1 MRRGLELQ
9 HPQSGCTQA
18 QTQGSALITIAATP
32 RRALEAARNNAS
44 RYNWQSGFWSANRR
58 RAVRVVSDRSLEV
71 LRVIVQDYVASR
83 EPVGSKSIVERH
95 SFGVSAATIRNDM
108 AMLEDEELI
117 AAPHTSS
124 GRVPTDKGY
133 RVFVDQLA
141 DLRPLSAAQRTAIE
155 TFLGQSVDLDDVL
168 ARTVRLLSQLT
179 NHVALVQYPSLAKSR
194 VRHIE
199 LVPLTSRRI
208 MVVFISDSGRVEQNL
223 IDLRSDVDIEFIAD
237 LRARLNSALGGLG
250 LVDAATRLSAFSAEF
265 PAERSPLVAEITSS
279 LLDQIAANRQEK
291 LVMAGAANLV
301 RTENDF
307 TGSIYPVLEAIE
319 EQVTLLKLFSEVEVD
334 RNGVAVSIGREN
346 AEFGLGETSVLSSGY
361 TASGGTVARLG
372 VLGPTRMDYSNNMAA
387 VRAVARYLTRL
398 LGEA

>member
-1 MRRGLELQ
+1 
-9 HPQSGCTQA
+9 
-18 QTQGSALITIAATP
+18 
-32 RRALEAARNNAS
+32 
-44 RYNWQSGFWSANRR
+44 
-58 RAVRVVSDRSLEV
+58 VVSDRSLEV

-83 EPVGSKSIVERH
+83 EPVGSRSIVERH

-108 AMLEDEELI
+108 ALLEEEQLI

-141 DLRPLSAAQRTAIE
+141 DLRPLSGAQRQAIE

-179 NHVALVQYPSLAKSR
+179 NQVALVQYPTLSR
-194 VRHIE
+194 SRIRHIE
-199 LVPLTSRRI
+199 IVPLGNRRLMTVLI
-208 MVVFISDSGRVEQNL
+208 TDTGSVEQRL
-223 IDLRSDVDIEFIAD
+223 VDVASDVDHEFLLD
-237 LRARLNSALGGLG
+237 LRGSLNTAIAGLG
-250 LVDAATRLSAFSAEF
+250 LAEANDVLATFASRYQPPAAAVVSAITASLTEQVAVTRHD
-265 PAERSPLVAEITSS
+265 R
-279 LLDQIAANRQEK
+279 
-291 LVMAGAANLV
+291 LVMAGTANLV
-301 RTENDF
+301 RTEEDF

-319 EQVTLLKLFSEVEVD
+319 EQVTLLKLFGEVEID

-361 TASGGTVARLG
+361 TSSGGGIARLG

-398 LGEA
+398 LGED